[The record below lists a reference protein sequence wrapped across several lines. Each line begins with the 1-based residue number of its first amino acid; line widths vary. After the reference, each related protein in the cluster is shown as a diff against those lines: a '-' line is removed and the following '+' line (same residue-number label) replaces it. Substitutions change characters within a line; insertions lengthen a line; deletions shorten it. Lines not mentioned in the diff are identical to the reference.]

1 MTVDL
6 VVALIYKPLAPV
18 RGGFLLGGD
27 NTARLADRQT
37 AENVAWREGYISS
50 NFK

>member
-27 NTARLADRQT
+27 NNRAVSRSPDGGKCG
-37 AENVAWREGYISS
+37 VA
-50 NFK
+50 